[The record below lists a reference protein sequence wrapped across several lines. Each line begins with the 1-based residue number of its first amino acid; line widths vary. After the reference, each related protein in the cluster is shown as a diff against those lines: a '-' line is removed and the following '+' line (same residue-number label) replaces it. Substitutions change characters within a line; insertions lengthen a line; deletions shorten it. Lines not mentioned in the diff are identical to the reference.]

1 MVPAR
6 AGGRPLLLLLL
17 PGLWV
22 AQVPVSAKP
31 KHMTSA
37 QWFEIQHVQPS
48 PQGCKGAMD
57 NINKHTKHC
66 KGLNTFL
73 HASFSSVAAACQASV
88 TACKNG
94 HKNCHQSKEPVSLTQ
109 CDLTSGKYPA
119 CRYKEK
125 QLDMLF
131 IVACDPPQP
140 KDGLRYLLV
149 PGPSDNVVTQALQ
162 TPTAAAAAAAAFPPL
177 SSLLILS
184 LCKYHFSPTRPAYSS
199 FRRGLWLPE
208 MMREEK

>member
-6 AGGRPLLLLLL
+6 AGCCSLLLLLL
-17 PGLWV
+17 LGLWV

-73 HASFSSVAAACQASV
+73 HESFSSVAATCQTSV

-109 CDLTSGKYPA
+109 CDLISGKYPA
-119 CRYKEK
+119 CRYKETK
-125 QLDMLF
+125 LHASY
-131 IVACDPPQP
+131 IIACDPPQ
-140 KDGLRYLLV
+140 KGDSGKFHLV
-149 PGPSDNVVTQALQ
+149 PVHLDGVV
-162 TPTAAAAAAAAFPPL
+162 
-177 SSLLILS
+177 
-184 LCKYHFSPTRPAYSS
+184 
-199 FRRGLWLPE
+199 
-208 MMREEK
+208 

>member
-1 MVPAR
+1 MGDTAPAR
-6 AGGRPLLLLLL
+6 AGCCSLLLL
-17 PGLWV
+17 PLLGLWV

-48 PQGCKGAMD
+48 PQGCKGEMD

-73 HASFSSVAAACQASV
+73 HESCSSVAATCQTSV

-94 HKNCHQSKEPVSLTQ
+94 HKSCHQSEEPVSLTQ
-109 CDLTSGKYPA
+109 CELTSGKYPA

-125 QLDMLF
+125 QLDALF
-131 IVACDPPQP
+131 IVVRDPPQQ
-140 KDGLRYLLV
+140 KDDLRYLLFPV
-149 PGPSDNVVTQALQ
+149 PLDNVV
-162 TPTAAAAAAAAFPPL
+162 
-177 SSLLILS
+177 
-184 LCKYHFSPTRPAYSS
+184 
-199 FRRGLWLPE
+199 
-208 MMREEK
+208 